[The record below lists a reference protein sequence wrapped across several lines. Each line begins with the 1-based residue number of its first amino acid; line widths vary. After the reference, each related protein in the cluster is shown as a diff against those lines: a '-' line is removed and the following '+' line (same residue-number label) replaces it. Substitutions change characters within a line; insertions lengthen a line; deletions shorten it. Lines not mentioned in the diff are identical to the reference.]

1 MVTPFEA
8 MTAIVEETPGSGNA
22 MTIAQPGIYYEMA
35 AADYFADPC
44 PAPSLTQSVAKILLD
59 RSALHAWHAHPRLN
73 PNFRPDD
80 DTKYDIGNIAHRLLL
95 GCGKELVVL
104 DYDDWRTKAAKEARE
119 EAAAAGRLA
128 VLGKHVERANAMVR
142 AARDALDA
150 AGCRRAFEPGKGRSE
165 AVIAWQ
171 EPAGFWCRSM
181 IDWLGEP
188 PPAFVYDY
196 KTTGMSVAPHAIGR
210 LLADAG
216 WDVQAAMI
224 ERGLQALRPDA
235 RYCFRFV
242 AQEDE
247 PPYAMTICELPE
259 SVMTMGRKKL
269 AVALRLWQ
277 RALATGRWPGYA
289 KLVVV
294 PSYPDYAEAQWLD
307 REQGEFADDSNFTGD
322 PPPRG
327 ADLIMAG

>member
-1 MVTPFEA
+1 
-8 MTAIVEETPGSGNA
+8 
-22 MTIAQPGIYYEMA
+22 MTIAQPGLYYDMPTAE
-35 AADYFADPC
+35 YFADPC
-44 PAPSLTQSVAKILLD
+44 PAPSLTQTVAKILLN
-59 RSALHAWHAHPRLN
+59 RSPLHAWHAHPRLN
-73 PNFRPDD
+73 PDFRADD
-80 DTKYDIGNIAHRLLL
+80 DTKYDIGNVAHRLLL
-95 GCGKELVVL
+95 DRGKELLVL
-104 DYDDWRTKAAKEARE
+104 DHDDWRTRAAKEARE
-119 EAAAAGRLA
+119 QAAAAGRLA
-128 VLGKHVERANAMVR
+128 VLGKHVERASAMVR
-142 AARDALDA
+142 AAREALDA
-150 AGCRRAFEPGKGRSE
+150 AGIGGAFQPGKGHSE

-196 KTTGMSVAPHAIGR
+196 KTTSASAAPHAIGR

-224 ERGLQALRPDA
+224 ERGLQTLRPDA

-247 PPYAMTICELPE
+247 PPFAVTICQLSE
-259 SVMTMGRKKL
+259 SIMTMGRKKL

-289 KLVVV
+289 RLVVV

-307 REQGEFADDSNFTGD
+307 REQSEFADEFAAE
-322 PPPRG
+322 PAPPRG
-327 ADLIMAG
+327 AELIMAG